1 MDERLKIEIGS
12 NRCVYAKDVYLTWI
26 VPGVINLIINNRYIK
41 FDFDMNCFVMEGK
54 PLHCISIEN
63 QMQPC
68 CVSAEAARGGWC
80 LDCKDMGRYQSIVL
94 TNNIILP
101 QPRNIRP
108 QGKVLGVIEAN
119 GIYSPEAKS
128 FDDEENRFDCLRF
141 ETGGRVARIWKVK

>member
-1 MDERLKIEIGS
+1 MDERLKIELSSRHHI
-12 NRCVYAKDVYLTWI
+12 YAKDVYLTWI
-26 VPGVINLIINNRYIK
+26 VPGTINLIINNKYIK
-41 FDFDMNCFVMEGK
+41 FDFEMNCFVLENK
-54 PLHCISIEN
+54 PIHCISIEN

-80 LDCKDMGRYQSIVL
+80 MDCEDLGRFQSIVF
-94 TNNIILP
+94 TNNIILA
-101 QPRNIRP
+101 QHRNTRP

-141 ETGGRVARIWKVK
+141 ETGGRVAQIWKVR